1 MASIAQPLPAS
12 NHSSP
17 WVWEWLKSELAPYP
31 GRALLVARMV
41 TAASLVM
48 IISMTFRLPYG
59 AYAALFALEISRDS
73 LEGTRRAVQWIVIG
87 FVLSGAYILVGAALF
102 MGDPVLRFVWIVGT
116 LFLIFHGVSA
126 TGNFAAW
133 SRFGYMAVITI
144 SLWDRHISAQA
155 KMDGVLWAVGMLTMA
170 SVIALLLEIGYATL
184 KRGDELLDPITER
197 LACVEQ
203 LLRRYASGRPVEA
216 TTQSSVARLAMAGT
230 SRLRGVLARSHKG
243 AQYAQEMG
251 AVVALA
257 GRLVDLS
264 ANLPQFVFRVADT
277 DHVRVGKIA
286 NLIARIRLD
295 LINGSVP
302 SGAGPGD
309 EIDAWPGLPLFGE
322 IEKTALL
329 IPEAFSGSRSLK
341 IFDLSPPTTGGRA
354 SAIVRGRLFD
364 SEHLKFG
371 LKGCLAASLC
381 YVIYS
386 ALFWPEISTSVTTC
400 FLTALTTIGASRQKQ
415 ALRFAGALLGGFV
428 FGMGAQ
434 VFVLPYID
442 SIAGFTVLFAVVA
455 AVAAWIITSSPRLS
469 YLGVQVAFAF
479 FLINLQEFRIQTSLV
494 VARDRVAGILIGL
507 LVMWLVFDQLWS
519 TPAGVAMKKAFTS
532 GLRLLAQL
540 AREPLSS
547 DLRTAIERSYSL
559 RESINTQF
567 DKVRSLADA
576 ILFEFGPSRH
586 RDLELRNFIRTSQ
599 PQLRTLFMMRTAS
612 WRYRAQVPGFEFP
625 ENIRRLQADY
635 DERSA
640 RMLEEMADWI
650 GEDHPAPALR
660 FDDAAELLRRTIEE
674 TRAEESRGLPAERA
688 QSFVTLMRGI
698 DGLTTSLATEIAAES
713 GHGRSFDTLETTAT
727 HILRDPLF

>member
-12 NHSSP
+12 HRSSP
-17 WVWEWLKSELAPYP
+17 WLWEWLRSELAPYP

-41 TAASLVM
+41 TAATLVM

-87 FVLSGAYILVGAALF
+87 FVLSGAYILAGATLF
-102 MGDPVLRFVWIVGT
+102 MGDPLLRFVWIVGT
-116 LFLIFHGVSA
+116 LFLIFHGISA

-155 KMDGVLWAVGMLTMA
+155 KMDSVLWAIGMLTMA
-170 SVIALLLEIGYATL
+170 SVIALLLEIGYSAL
-184 KRGDELLDPITER
+184 KRGDDLIDPIAER

-203 LLRRYASGRPVEA
+203 LLRCYASGRSVDA
-216 TTQSSVARLAMAGT
+216 TMQSGVTRLAMSGT
-230 SRLRGVLARSHKG
+230 SRLRAVLARSHKS

-257 GRLVDLS
+257 GRLVDLA
-264 ANLPQFVFRVADT
+264 ANLPQFVVHVADT
-277 DHVRVGKIA
+277 DRERIGKAADRIA
-286 NLIARIRLD
+286 QIRED

-302 SGAGPGD
+302 RGAGPSG
-309 EIDAWPGLPLFGE
+309 EIEGWPRLPLFGE

-329 IPEAFSGSRSLK
+329 IPEVFSGSQSLR
-341 IFDLSPPTTGGRA
+341 ILDPATPGGSGWPP
-354 SAIVRGRLFD
+354 AIVRGRLLD
-364 SEHLKFG
+364 PEHLKFG

-381 YVIYS
+381 YIIYT

-400 FLTALTTIGASRQKQ
+400 YLTALTTIGASRQKQ
-415 ALRFAGALLGGFV
+415 VLRFAGAIIGGFV

-434 VFVLPYID
+434 VFILPYID
-442 SIAGFTVLFAVVA
+442 SITGFTVLFAVVSA
-455 AVAAWIITSSPRLS
+455 FAAWIITSSPRLS

-479 FLINLQEFRIQTSLV
+479 FLINLQEFKIPTSLV
-494 VARDRVAGILIGL
+494 IARDRVAGILIGL
-507 LVMWLVFDQLWS
+507 LVMWLVFDRLWS
-519 TPAGVAMKKAFTS
+519 TPAVTAMKKAFSS

-547 DLRTAIERSYSL
+547 DLRMAIERSYSL
-559 RESINTQF
+559 RETINAQF

-576 ILFEFGPSRH
+576 VLFEFGPSRH
-586 RDLELRNFIRTSQ
+586 GDLELRDCIRGWQ
-599 PQLRTLFMMRTAS
+599 PQLRTLFMMRIAS

-625 ENIRRLQADY
+625 ESIRRLQAAY

-640 RMLEEMADWI
+640 QLLEEMADWI
-650 GEDHPAPALR
+650 GEDRPGATFALK
-660 FDDAAELLRRTIEE
+660 DSAVLLKRTIEE
-674 TRAEESRGLPAERA
+674 TQAKESRGLAVGRA
-688 QSFVTLMRGI
+688 QSFIALLRGI
-698 DGLTTSLATEIAAES
+698 DGLTASLASQLALNPNA
-713 GHGRSFDTLETTAT
+713 RP
-727 HILRDPLF
+727 RRCVM